1 MFGNDLSLSSG
12 ASYYALENASR
23 SQTHGFL
30 VLGQISVH
38 GTQRP
43 FLLPCGL
50 VCCEEVCNFWTY
62 LKNPEDRKIAIRQT
76 DGMHNVVLV
85 VL

>member
-12 ASYYALENASR
+12 ESYHVLENASR

-38 GTQRP
+38 GTWRP
-43 FLLPCGL
+43 FFITL
-50 VCCEEVCNFWTY
+50 WSS
-62 LKNPEDRKIAIRQT
+62 
-76 DGMHNVVLV
+76 VL
-85 VL
+85 